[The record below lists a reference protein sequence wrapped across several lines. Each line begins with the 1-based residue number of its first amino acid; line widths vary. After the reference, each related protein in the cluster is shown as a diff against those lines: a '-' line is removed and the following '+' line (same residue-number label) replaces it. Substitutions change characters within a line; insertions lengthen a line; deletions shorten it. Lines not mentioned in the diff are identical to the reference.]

1 MCKRAEITIA
11 MSNNQRIIHVN
22 PSMNNYYI
30 TTIIGYPYN
39 PSLLMDMNG
48 LLNNKNFF
56 FFDPRV
62 KVTIH

>member
-30 TTIIGYPYN
+30 TTIIGYRYN

-48 LLNNKNFF
+48 LLNNKSFF
-56 FFDPRV
+56 SLIPGL
-62 KVTIH
+62 K